1 MSLWSCNKSA
11 ICTGYGLNFGN
22 TKKLNSEMLG
32 LPNPYFKARPLGDPD
47 FVHPELLYMPPY
59 AAPTNPL
66 AARLRGEGVIDEMA
80 DEEILSTLR
89 NDTPAPP
96 SHYPESLLRAKP
108 KIRARPKRQLAGKG
122 KTCGKG
128 KISSRRRIRGGSYNT
143 AAIEGGSYNSAAID
157 GGSYNTAALEGG
169 INFAFLK
176 PILSMLSKTATE
188 SIMKIAK
195 DSGESLNNL
204 LKDPNKLLDLAK
216 KYGPGVFKTVKKL
229 LMKIPFI
236 RKKID
241 KKHKEEDGKT
251 ENKETSSAVQ
261 TTDQPGNSNQKILGY
276 DAYGNPIY
284 GGRRI
289 RRTKC

>member
-1 MSLWSCNKSA
+1 LE
-11 ICTGYGLNFGN
+11 IQ
-22 TKKLNSEMLG
+22 KLNSEMIG

-66 AARLRGEGVIDEMA
+66 AARLRGEGVIDQLA

-89 NDTPAPP
+89 DNPNINPAKYTLPI
-96 SHYPESLLRAKP
+96 P
-108 KIRARPKRQLAGKG
+108 KIRPSPKRKLAGKG

-128 KISSRRRIRGGSYNT
+128 KISGRKRKMSGGSYNT
-143 AAIEGGSYNSAAID
+143 AAIEGGSYNTAAIDGGSYNTAAID

-169 INFAFLK
+169 INFEFLK

-188 SIMKIAK
+188 SIIKIAK

-216 KYGPGVFKTVKKL
+216 KHGPVVFKTVKKL

-236 RKKID
+236 RRRID
-241 KKHKEEDGKT
+241 KKHKNDDGK
-251 ENKETSSAVQ
+251 KSETKDKQ
-261 TTDQPGNSNQKILGY
+261 TSNESKPAEQPASQPGNSNQKILGY

-284 GGRRI
+284 GGKRI
-289 RRTKC
+289 RQSKC